1 MNVEG
6 EVAIAELEPVRCAD
20 FAELVERVPAFAGEP
35 PSAFT
40 VAESSECVEERVVV
54 GTDGEAMQLK
64 VVARVGDDAQFTAQE
79 CAVEAVAKLCA
90 ADPASEECNAPTHA
104 VRPGST
110 SRPKASAHS
119 AWLRPTLCR

>member
-1 MNVEG
+1 MEG

-20 FAELVERVPAFAGEP
+20 LAELVERVPALTGEP
-35 PSAFT
+35 PSAFA
-40 VAESSECVEERVVV
+40 VAESSECVEECVVV
-54 GTDGEAMQLK
+54 GADGEAMQLK
-64 VVARVGDDAQFTAQE
+64 VVARIGDDAQFTVRE
-79 CAVEAVAKLCA
+79 GAVEAVAKLCA

-119 AWLRPTLCR
+119 TWFRPTLCR